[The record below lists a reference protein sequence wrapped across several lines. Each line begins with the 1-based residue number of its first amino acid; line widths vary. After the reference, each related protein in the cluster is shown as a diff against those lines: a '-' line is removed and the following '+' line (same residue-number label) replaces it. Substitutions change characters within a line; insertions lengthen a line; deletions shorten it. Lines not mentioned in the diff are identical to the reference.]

1 MPELPEVE
9 TVRRSLLGLIQNKT
23 IKDIHVYYAKIIIGD
38 PEVFV
43 TALQGRKLLT
53 IDRRGKYLL
62 FRFDHDLTMISH
74 LRMEGKYFVRQSI
87 EPENK
92 HVHVVF
98 EFTDGSVLQYQ
109 DVRKFGRMQL
119 VQTGTEAQVSGIKA
133 LGPEPFSPDFK
144 VDSFYTAL
152 RRHHKAIKQV
162 LLDQH
167 VVTGLG
173 NIYVDEVLWLSQ
185 ISPLLPAN
193 AITRAQAEV
202 LHDNIIQELK
212 MAVDHGGTTIR
223 SYVDAN
229 GNTGQFQFDLHV
241 YGRQGQSC
249 ERCGTTIEKIKLGG
263 RGTHFCPQCQPLPIE
278 VPDHE

>member
-38 PEVFV
+38 PEFFV

-92 HVHVVF
+92 HVQVVF

>member
-38 PEVFV
+38 PEFFV

-74 LRMEGKYFVRQSI
+74 LRMEGKYFVRQAT

-98 EFTDGSVLQYQ
+98 EFTDGSALQYQ

-133 LGPEPFSPDFK
+133 LGPEPFSSDFK
-144 VDSFYTAL
+144 IDSFYTAL

-249 ERCGTTIEKIKLGG
+249 ERCGTIIEKIKLGG

>member
-38 PEVFV
+38 PEFFV